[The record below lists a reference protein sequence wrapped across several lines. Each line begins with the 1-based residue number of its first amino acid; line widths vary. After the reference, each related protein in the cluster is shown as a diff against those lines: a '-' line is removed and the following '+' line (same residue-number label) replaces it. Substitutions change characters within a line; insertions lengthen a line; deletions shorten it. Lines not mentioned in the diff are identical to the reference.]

1 MVLMD
6 AVLIAGGVA
15 PPELAKVAGDTRKGL
30 FVFEGQPLV
39 QRVIRVLRA
48 SGVGRIA
55 LVGSEV
61 LLAHM
66 QEDPS
71 QLLFVP
77 EGSEPVENLLRGVE
91 RLGLPDEARFLHCAV
106 DLPMLTVHA
115 LCDWLGAT
123 PDESDIAVAFI
134 PDTVFAQRFPG
145 APYRAVRFREG
156 AFLNASMSLM
166 RVRFLKRHAP
176 HLQQLARVRKSLPR
190 FTLCL
195 ASWLGFRLLTVG
207 IPALARFLIGQLA
220 LQSLPALAQRALG
233 VRLHI
238 YPHAMPELAYDI
250 DTVEDYHY
258 AQAWLRTHATPQQEG
273 G

>member
-1 MVLMD
+1 MD
-6 AVLIAGGVA
+6 GILIAGGVA
-15 PPELAKVAGDTRKGL
+15 PPELAKVAGDSRKGL

-55 LVGSEV
+55 LVGSEL

-66 QEDPS
+66 QEDPN

-91 RLGLPDEARFLHCAV
+91 RLDLPDEARFLHCAV

-115 LCDWLGAT
+115 LCDWLGAI
-123 PDESDIAVAFI
+123 PDESDVAVAFV
-134 PDTVFAQRFPG
+134 PDTVFAQHFPG
-145 APYRAVRFREG
+145 APYHAVRFCEG
-156 AFLNASMSLM
+156 AFLNASMSVM
-166 RVRFLKRHAP
+166 RVRFLKSQAH

-207 IPALARFLIGQLA
+207 IPALARFLTRRLA
-220 LQSLPALAQRALG
+220 LWELPTLAQRAFG
-233 VRLHI
+233 IRLHV

-250 DTVEDYHY
+250 DTVEDYRY
-258 AQAWLRTHATPQQEG
+258 AQAWLRAHTAPQRKGDGTP
-273 G
+273 